1 MKMVTVPKELLLFS
15 FTYADLDRPY
25 WHGAK
30 QITPGFE
37 IWSYLVITYPIKE
50 LKILFCLF
58 PWRSLGCTVVEMLTT
73 KPPWSEFEPM
83 AALFKIAT
91 QLTEPALPI
100 DLSEDARE
108 FIQSTLVK

>member
-1 MKMVTVPKELLLFS
+1 
-15 FTYADLDRPY
+15 
-25 WHGAK
+25 
-30 QITPGFE
+30 
-37 IWSYLVITYPIKE
+37 
-50 LKILFCLF
+50 
-58 PWRSLGCTVVEMLTT
+58 MLTT

-108 FIQSTLVK
+108 FIQSTLIKYVFVLTMQLQKALPVMNGTAKFCVVDVEQN

>member
-1 MKMVTVPKELLLFS
+1 
-15 FTYADLDRPY
+15 
-25 WHGAK
+25 
-30 QITPGFE
+30 
-37 IWSYLVITYPIKE
+37 
-50 LKILFCLF
+50 
-58 PWRSLGCTVVEMLTT
+58 MLTT

-108 FIQSTLVK
+108 FIQSTLIK